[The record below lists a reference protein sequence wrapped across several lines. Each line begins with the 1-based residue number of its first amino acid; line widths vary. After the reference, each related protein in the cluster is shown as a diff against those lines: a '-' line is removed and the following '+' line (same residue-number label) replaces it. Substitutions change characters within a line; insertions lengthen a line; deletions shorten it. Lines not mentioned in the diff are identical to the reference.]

1 MKKLVLKESVPFLGD
16 VGDLV
21 QVKNGYA
28 RNYLLP
34 QSKALPAL
42 SHNIELMQRKRKQI
56 DIKSAKDQEKALAIK
71 KQLAGLT
78 CTFTAKARE
87 DNKLYGS
94 VSAKDIAEYLAAR
107 SIDIDKKM
115 VLLNDPIKA
124 IGSYTISVRLHAE
137 VTADV
142 LLEVVAEA

>member
-1 MKKLVLKESVPFLGD
+1 MKKLVLKEFVPFLGD

-21 QVKNGYA
+21 QVKDGYA

-42 SHNIELMQRKRKQI
+42 NHNIELMQRKRKQI
-56 DIKSAKDQEKALAIK
+56 DIKRAKDQEKALAIK
-71 KQLAGLT
+71 KQLTGLT
-78 CTFTAKARE
+78 CTFTAKAME

-115 VLLNDPIKA
+115 VLLNEPIKA